1 MELERKSGVHRPELG
16 LHSPSWKASCTYPP
30 GPTACGSF
38 SLILPRFIYAH
49 LLSPS
54 TSPIGCSLEP
64 VICYLLCFSEHPVK
78 SPFSLQRGA
87 GMSTAPGTA
96 QDAREMM
103 WVHNRAQGWQDG
115 RDSNCSPLGGGRSC
129 RAQPDLALGQVW
141 EEKGRSQDCTPA
153 NLFFIVFFCFVFT
166 PLNSAQGLL
175 PAHGAF
181 FWLPISPSGSPLIE
195 YNSGT
200 QPAVPGEES
209 EVAPCSP
216 SSEPHSLICSLIHAF
231 SQSVIYS
238 FTLHTFTQPLIHSL
252 RHLFIH
258 PSLLHALIHPFI
270 FVLLL
275 FDSVFFLLLARLW
288 SKGV

>member
-103 WVHNRAQGWQDG
+103 WVHNRSQGWQDR
-115 RDSNCSPLGGGRSC
+115 RDSNCSPLGGGGSC
-129 RAQPDLALGQVW
+129 RAQPDLALGQAW

-153 NLFFIVFFCFVFT
+153 NPFFIVFFLFCFHT
-166 PLNSAQGLL
+166 
-175 PAHGAF
+175 
-181 FWLPISPSGSPLIE
+181 
-195 YNSGT
+195 T
-200 QPAVPGEES
+200 QQ
-209 EVAPCSP
+209 CSRLAP
-216 SSEPHSLICSLIHAF
+216 SSWSFSLAPHF
-231 SQSVIYS
+231 
-238 FTLHTFTQPLIHSL
+238 PL
-252 RHLFIH
+252 
-258 PSLLHALIHPFI
+258 
-270 FVLLL
+270 
-275 FDSVFFLLLARLW
+275 RLPTH
-288 SKGV
+288 